1 MRNPIDAFILARLE
15 EQRLRPAPE
24 ADRATL
30 LRRLSFDLTGLPPT
44 PEEQRRIP
52 RRPFAGRL
60 RTAGRSP
67 AREPAL
73 RRALGRSTGSTWRG
87 LPTPTASSS
96 TRPGPTP
103 GDIATGSSR
112 P

>member
-15 EQRLRPAPE
+15 ETGLPHAAE

-44 PEEQRRIP
+44 PDEVNAFLADCSPLAYERWSIVC
-52 RRPFAGRL
+52 L
-60 RTAGRSP
+60 P
-67 AREPAL
+67 ARNTAS
-73 RRALGRSTGSTWRG
+73 AGGSTGSTWRG
-87 LPTPTASSS
+87 SPRPTASSS

-103 GDIATGSSR
+103 GAIATGSSA